1 MNLTDVFLSLPVVK
15 YNTDVIHF
23 APRKSTQIEWLILEV
38 LTKLKNNSNSEYND
52 YSVDL
57 LFSYIFKIPDSD
69 NLIKPC
75 LIDLISMG
83 AIEEHG
89 GLSDETKMKDYV
101 MRDLSITD
109 IGLEMQQ
116 KGLLPGEDLTQVV
129 EFYFNVS
136 KKQVQI
142 DNGKRSYGVEPIGIQ
157 IGEDLENLEN
167 TPMPEILM
175 REYLYQLKN
184 QKNNCPDWLK
194 QETEIKSIG
203 LSINHEEPRV
213 YWNNRKIS
221 LQLKNN
227 MQLYV
232 QNYDG
237 GSQIVNQVI
246 QYLCH
251 DVNPNL
257 VKQDLK
263 VISVP
268 NIDEFASS
276 ISTSSDI
283 KNVFKR
289 KISNSNIFYFNE
301 TVFHI
306 SDEELVE
313 VLDNKICVGFTHSEF
328 SIEKR
333 NGLIIKVP
341 IGNVS
346 ISKDCAFGTKKE
358 SEYLGMFTI
367 YGNNYSEKLPL
378 YFSKENLKENLNTI
392 INQIL
397 SSYLDEQNIDLIYLL
412 AANNQRDDFV
422 KTLNQLLDGKTT
434 LKAKFSL
441 IDQVE
446 KQTASYNINL
456 DKNNLYL
463 SQIKMNKDKIST
475 KDIVSV
481 LSEIKEI
488 YIFKK
493 NNDLFIKAISKLLDS
508 IPTCNTYDEINEI
521 ISQLKTNNSISNWLS
536 SSSGIKKLYS
546 DNVLLDLIDKYES
559 PEFLKLSMLTRFEQ
573 CLINMKRNQIS
584 LEKLIKKGPFP
595 IDLSRDTFQNYLV
608 LSRIDLAPIYEC
620 MKKHWDYKKSIEVF
634 LKERAVTYENT
645 LIRTYSDLC
654 SDVNRYFSK
663 IQETLNIISDVVT
676 KFYDESALNYEKIYV
691 VDTCSIMNHP
701 ELLNKFTHN
710 KSAFI
715 LPKVVLE
722 ELNKNKDFTRDI
734 EKSTKAR
741 KAIAAINK
749 YQQNNAEWLLTESSH
764 PEYLPPEYPAITDR
778 NNQEWQITDN
788 LILSIA
794 LKYKVRNVILITD
807 DNNLRQKAKSE
818 NVICTNTNQFLGI
831 NKNKGGKNES

>member
-1 MNLTDVFLSLPVVK
+1 MNFTEVFLSLPVVK
-15 YNTDVIHF
+15 CTTDVIHF

-38 LTKLKNNSNSEYND
+38 LKKLQNNRKSEYND
-52 YSVDL
+52 YSVEL
-57 LFSYIFKIPDSD
+57 LFSHIFKIPDTD
-69 NLIKPC
+69 KLIKPC
-75 LIDLISMG
+75 LFDLISMG
-83 AIEEHG
+83 AIEAHSE
-89 GLSDETKMKDYV
+89 LSDETRLIDYA
-101 MRDLSITD
+101 MRDLSITEV
-109 IGLEMQQ
+109 GSEMHE

-129 EFYFNVS
+129 DFYFDVS
-136 KKQVQI
+136 RRQVQI
-142 DNGKRSYGVEPIGIQ
+142 DNGKKNFGAVPIGVQ
-157 IGEDLENLEN
+157 IGENLEN
-167 TPMPEILM
+167 LSQTPMPEIEM
-175 REYLYQLKN
+175 KRYLYNLKN

-203 LSINHEEPRV
+203 LSINHEGPRV

-237 GSQIVNQVI
+237 GLQIVNQVI
-246 QYLCH
+246 QYLSH
-251 DVNPNL
+251 DVDSNL

-301 TVFHI
+301 AIFHI
-306 SDEELVE
+306 SDEELFE
-313 VLDNKICVGFTHSEF
+313 VLANKICIVFSTSEF
-328 SIEKR
+328 SIKEE
-333 NGLIIKVP
+333 NGMIIKVP
-341 IGNVS
+341 IDSVS
-346 ISKDCAFGTKKE
+346 ISKDCAFGTNKE

-367 YGNNYSEKLPL
+367 SGDSYSEKLPL
-378 YFSKENLKENLNTI
+378 YFSKDNLKENLDMI

-397 SSYLDEQNIDLIYLL
+397 SSYFNDRNIDLIYLL

-422 KTLNQLLDGKTT
+422 KNLNILLDGKIT
-434 LKAKFSL
+434 LREKFSL
-441 IDQVE
+441 IDRVE
-446 KQTASYNINL
+446 KKTTPYNLNL

-463 SQIKMNKDKIST
+463 SQIKMNKEKIST
-475 KDIVSV
+475 NDIVSV
-481 LSEIKEI
+481 LREIKDM

-521 ISQLKTNNSISNWLS
+521 ISQLKTNNSISNWFS

-559 PEFLKLSMLTRFEQ
+559 PEFSKLSMLTKFEQ
-573 CLINMKRNQIS
+573 SLINMKRNQIS
-584 LEKLIKKGPFP
+584 LEKLINKGPFP

-608 LSRIDLAPIYEC
+608 LSRIDLVSIYEC
-620 MKKHWDYKKSIEVF
+620 MKKHWDYKKSIEVS
-634 LKERAVTYENT
+634 LEERAVTYENT

-676 KFYDESALNYEKIYV
+676 KIYDESALNYEKIYV

-701 ELLNKFTHN
+701 ELLNKFTNN

-715 LPKVVLE
+715 LPKVVIE

-734 EKSTKAR
+734 EKSTKAKR
-741 KAIAAINK
+741 AIAALTK
-749 YQQNNAEWLLTESSH
+749 HQQNNVEWLLTESSH
-764 PEYLPPEYPAITDR
+764 PEYLPPEYPSVIDR

-788 LILSIA
+788 MILSIA

-807 DNNLRQKAKSE
+807 DKNLWQKAISE
-818 NVICTNTNQFLGI
+818 HLNCTNTNRFLGI
-831 NKNKGGKNES
+831 SNKKGGQK

>member
-157 IGEDLENLEN
+157 IGEDLENLEK

-289 KISNSNIFYFNE
+289 KLSNSNIFYFNE

-306 SDEELVE
+306 SDEELDE
-313 VLDNKICVGFTHSEF
+313 ILANKICIVFSTSEF
-328 SIEKR
+328 SIRED
-333 NGLIIKVP
+333 NGMIIKVP
-341 IGNVS
+341 IDSVS
-346 ISKDCAFGTKKE
+346 ISKDCAFGTNKE
-358 SEYLGMFTI
+358 SEYLGLFTI
-367 YGNNYSEKLPL
+367 SGDSYSEKLPL
-378 YFSKENLKENLNTI
+378 YFSKENLKENLNII

-397 SSYLDEQNIDLIYLL
+397 SSYLNDRNIDLIYLL

-422 KTLNQLLDGKTT
+422 KNLNQLLDGKTT
-434 LKAKFSL
+434 LREKFSL
-441 IDQVE
+441 IDHVE
-446 KQTASYNINL
+446 KKTTPYNLNL

-463 SQIKMNKDKIST
+463 SQIKMNKDKISP
-475 KDIVSV
+475 KEIVSV
-481 LSEIKEI
+481 LSEIKDI

-536 SSSGIKKLYS
+536 SSSVVKKLYS
-546 DNVLLDLIDKYES
+546 DNVLLNLIDKYES

-584 LEKLIKKGPFP
+584 LEKLIKKGPFL

-634 LKERAVTYENT
+634 LEERAATYENT

-701 ELLNKFTHN
+701 ELLNKFTNN

-715 LPKVVLE
+715 LPKVVIE

-734 EKSTKAR
+734 EKSTKA
-741 KAIAAINK
+741 KQAIAALTK
-749 YQQNNAEWLLTESSH
+749 YQQNNVEWLLTESSH
-764 PEYLPPEYPAITDR
+764 PEYLPPEYPSVIDR

-807 DNNLRQKAKSE
+807 DKNLWQKAISE
-818 NVICTNTNQFLGI
+818 NVICTNTNKFLGI
-831 NKNKGGKNES
+831 NTNKGGKK